1 MGPDPD
7 TADGA
12 YDAYVRRVML
22 TTYIAWWRRRWTALA
37 RERLG
42 EEADLRVADLTQPLP
57 YDTEAFD
64 DALAVLVLHDFEDRS
79 QPLAEL
85 RRALKPAV
93 LRARSKCRLD
103 QRRIDYGSDG
113 QIADAE
119 CGTSG
124 GFVASSGTEATVE
137 T

>member
-42 EEADLRVADLTQPLP
+42 EEADLGVADLTQPLP

-64 DALAVLVLHDFEDRS
+64 DALAVLVLHEFEDWS

-85 RRALKPAV
+85 RRVLKPGV

-103 QRRIDYGSDG
+103 QQRIDYGSDG
-113 QIADAE
+113 QIAPAE
-119 CGTSG
+119 CGTNG
-124 GFVASSGTEATVE
+124 GFVGSSGTEATVE